1 MSSNVGA
8 RLQIDEPMAVDGV
21 VDSALRPIVRKIDKD
36 GFYPEN
42 VLRRLG
48 EVGAYG
54 AHTGAPAH
62 VGLPMAISDMA
73 SVSAVCMS
81 TGFCMWCQG
90 ALALVS
96 GEEREPAPEAAP
108 ARSGWPRALSS
119 AGRACPI
126 PMKAFSG
133 IEPLALKGRTGARRL
148 PGDRAP
154 ALGLEH
160 RARII
165 VFASVFRVAGRSAR
179 VMATFDARDSAIKLV
194 QLEPSSSRWKG
205 TGTYT
210 VLIKGAFVPDEDI
223 LAEDAATFVPR
234 IRQGFV
240 SAAVWDGP
248 RARAGGRA
256 MRCRPMRQRRRTPHG
271 CRFSRKLYLE
281 RAAVSRGTG
290 SAVRWRR
297 HAADPRPRGVPGCS
311 EDTLVWTWLN
321 SRWRRHRPLRC
332 KPGPAGFMLKGP
344 RVTKSRQREALFVG
358 IVTPSVKHI
367 TMELARD

>member
-81 TGFCMWCQG
+81 TGFCMWCQD
-90 ALALVS
+90 ALAWYLAKSENQPLRQRLLDRVAS
-96 GEEREPAPEAAP
+96 GAQL
-108 ARSGWPRALSS
+108 GGTGLSN
-119 AGRACPI
+119 

-133 IEPLALKGRTGARRL
+133 IEPLALKGERALGGYKITGRL
-148 PGDRAP
+148 PWVSNIGP
-154 ALGLEH
+154 GHL
-160 RARII
+160 
-165 VFASVFRVAGRSAR
+165 FASVFALPDGRR
-179 VMATFDARDSAIKLV
+179 VMATFDASDSAIKLMRSAEFIA
-194 QLEPSSSRWKG
+194 LEG

-210 VLIKGAFVPDEDI
+210 VLIKSAFVPDEDI
-223 LAEDAATFVPR
+223 IAEDAATFVPR
-234 IRQGFV
+234 IRQSFV
-240 SAAVWDGP
+240 LLQFGMGLGLARGAAN
-248 RARAGGRA
+248 A
-256 MRCRPMRQRRRTPHG
+256 MKTHAATAANAAWLPLQPEII
-271 CRFSRKLYLE
+271 FE
-281 RAAVSRGTG
+281 RAAVLEDRAATL
-290 SAVRWRR
+290 A
-297 HAADPRPRGVPGCS
+297 HTAADP
-311 EDTLVWTWLN
+311 
-321 SRWRRHRPLRC
+321 SRAAFLDVLKTRLEVAELAMSATQSAALQA
-332 KPGPAGFMLKGP
+332 GAAGFIQGSDTN
-344 RVTKSRQREALFVG
+344 RRQREALFVG
-358 IVTPSVKHI
+358 IVTPSIKHI